1 MGGDSSTEPSPP
13 APAAIA
19 PVCARRVHD
28 RHEEDRSGREVS
40 RSCWEY
46 CRAVRPFRGHC
57 WYSLPLVPVASQQT
71 DSPAPP
77 RLGCQRCASV
87 MAAESRCACLSAE

>member
-57 WYSLPLVPVASQQT
+57 WYSVPLVPVAK
-71 DSPAPP
+71 PADGQHRCGPP
-77 RLGCQRCASV
+77 RLSALRKCHG
-87 MAAESRCACLSAE
+87 LSAE